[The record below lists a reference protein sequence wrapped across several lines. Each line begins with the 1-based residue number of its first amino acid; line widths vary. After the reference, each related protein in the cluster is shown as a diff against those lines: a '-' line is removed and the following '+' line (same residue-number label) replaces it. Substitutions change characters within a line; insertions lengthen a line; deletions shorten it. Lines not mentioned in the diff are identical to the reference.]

1 MRKCYIVLILL
12 LLGQSIAA
20 QVGINTQNPKSS
32 LHVQKRTELT
42 FADGIIPPRISGDSL
57 RLKDAAYGL
66 AQNGAIVFVTSPVTT
81 GSIKTQD
88 VLSKGF
94 FVYDANYTHPGNQL
108 GVWNRVTTSDVGA
121 ASSTYAARATGNLQ
135 LLSLGL
141 NLLGSAVRTIPLL
154 GTSSGGFTVEIPSVQ
169 VNNNVYT
176 VPSDGIYHINYSFRT
191 GQGIR
196 AELLGANRPGL
207 IITKTAVGTTTPTA
221 LDYRLFGGLQLLDLG
236 ALGLINVSLT
246 QGQISHIYNLR
257 AGDVLRFGVV
267 EGGLSLGVL
276 TDASAELSIYKIR

>member
-1 MRKCYIVLILL
+1 MKNCYLLIVLLIM
-12 LLGQSIAA
+12 GYKASA
-20 QVGINTQNPKSS
+20 QVGINTNNPKST
-32 LHVQKRTELT
+32 LHVQKRDELT

-66 AQNGAIVFVTSPVTT
+66 PQNGAIVFVTSPVTT
-81 GSIKTQD
+81 GSIKTQG
-88 VLSKGF
+88 VSTTGF
-94 FVYDANYTHPGNQL
+94 FVYDASYTHPGNQL
-108 GVWNRVTTSDVGA
+108 GIWNKIATTDTSL
-121 ASSTYAARATGNLQ
+121 ASSTYAARASGSLQ

-141 NLLGSAVRTIPLL
+141 NLLGSTVRTIPLL
-154 GTSSGGFTVEIPSVQ
+154 AASSGDYNVEIPSVH

-196 AELLGANRPGL
+196 AELLGNNRPGV
-207 IITKTAVGTTTPTA
+207 IITKTAAGTTTPTA

-236 ALGLINVSLT
+236 VLGLINISLT
-246 QGQISHIYNLR
+246 QGQISHIYNLK